1 MKDYTITFLI
11 LALVTG
17 VSGFALGDF
26 TGIKFLRIMFIIFA
40 DLLVVSLLAKGLFAN
55 QKRLQKIRV
64 KK

>member
-17 VSGFALGDF
+17 VSGFTLGDF
-26 TGIKFLRIMFIIFA
+26 TGIKFIRILFIVFA
-40 DLLVVSLLAKGLFAN
+40 DLLVVSLLAKGLFSN
-55 QKRLQKIRV
+55 KKRLQKIRI